1 MRWSKAVFSCVI
13 VCHNSFK
20 NVQEISHIQ
29 HQKLLRVIAYGV
41 ITAIAG
47 FALYLIGYVTY
58 WHFWPY
64 EFYTVTKVTGKYQDP
79 IYLSF
84 HWKTLHEITTGRPV
98 EVWVESQLPYN
109 PSESLKNIEIK
120 FEGIGH
126 FNVPSDNF
134 IDRIST
140 AENSTLVPENGNQ
153 KLFRSDTIKIRY
165 ADEGKKDIIF
175 CDYNVQPACT
185 IVPDIIEVA
194 PHSIAFQIET
204 TEFSIEGTI
213 AVLVLT
219 TVLILVTL
227 RIYQEKR

>member
-1 MRWSKAVFSCVI
+1 MITIA
-13 VCHNSFK
+13 SF
-20 NVQEISHIQ
+20 
-29 HQKLLRVIAYGV
+29 
-41 ITAIAG
+41 T
-47 FALYLIGYVTY
+47 LYLVGYVTY

-64 EFYTVTKVTGKYQDP
+64 EFYTVTKLEGKYQEP
-79 IYLSF
+79 VYLSF
-84 HWKTLHEITTGRPV
+84 HWKTYHEILTGRSV

-109 PSESLKNIEIK
+109 STASLKKIEIK

-126 FNVPSDNF
+126 LAKPSDDFN
-134 IDRIST
+134 DRIST
-140 AENSTLVPENGNQ
+140 AENVTLVPENLDQ
-153 KLFRSDTIKIRY
+153 RLFKSDTIKIRF
-165 ADEGKKDIIF
+165 AAEGKKDILF

-185 IVPDIIEVA
+185 MVPDIIEVA
-194 PHSIAFQIET
+194 PHLTSFQIDT